1 VEGFLRGGSGGIE
14 LDFVFEELHEFGVGL
29 VKLVF
34 KDFVFLFEFD
44 ILVAEFF
51 VFKGLI
57 FVVFFEDLEFG

>member
-1 VEGFLRGGSGGIE
+1 MERFLRGGSGGIE

-44 ILVAEFF
+44 ILVAEFLIF
-51 VFKGLI
+51 EGLF
-57 FVVFFEDLEFG
+57 FVVFFKDLEFG